1 VLAPAPWLLD
11 AELVPLQSDVMTH
24 DQFTSTSAGLTIF
37 QVAEIQRGL
46 GKCTCKG
53 RMSAEARELQ
63 ALRASVI
70 K

>member
-1 VLAPAPWLLD
+1 MQAKKNRDVLL
-11 AELVPLQSDVMTH
+11 AEGQ
-24 DQFTSTSAGLTIF
+24 GLTIF